1 MRSRSGTPGPG
12 RDATSAACRYLEAFA
27 SAKNHPAPSRAL
39 SRLQATPAAGGPLW
53 GLRSQYFGQLNDRC
67 RLKVREWWDF
77 WGAGSR
83 NMQRKNSVCLTI
95 LFLDFWM
102 RSIESSALPARQPSP
117 KCSAPETRPSRVLS
131 VIFQGCKK
139 ANQEETGMAPIAK
152 PTVPGANTAGHVTAC
167 VASRAKL
174 PRAGAPPCSPIFVYP
189 KHADA
194 MPSAQGRVALQSLCL
209 PFTTCADVA
218 SRGVRDKN
226 ALCIATLTCLPAPAP
241 APVRR
246 TRPPNYRARSMLLL
260 DPSF

>member
-139 ANQEETGMAPIAK
+139 ANQEETGMSPHRK
-152 PTVPGANTAGHVTAC
+152 THG
-167 VASRAKL
+167 SRSEYSRSCDRVCCIQGEAT
-174 PRAGAPPCSPIFVYP
+174 PRRAPPCSPIFVYP